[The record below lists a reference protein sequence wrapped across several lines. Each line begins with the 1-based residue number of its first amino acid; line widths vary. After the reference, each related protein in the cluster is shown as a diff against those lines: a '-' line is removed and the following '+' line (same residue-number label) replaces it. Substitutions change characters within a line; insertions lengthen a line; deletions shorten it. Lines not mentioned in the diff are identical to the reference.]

1 MSEQGS
7 KAGRRERHQ
16 ASERA
21 KRERKKLRKLRGEI
35 YRAIQQAEVTR
46 KRRRKGQSEFDKIMV
61 EQGYVEVSKTGTL
74 DQRYERVS

>member
-35 YRAIQQAEVTR
+35 YRIIQEAEATR

>member
-21 KRERKKLRKLRGEI
+21 KMERKKLRKLRGEI
-35 YRAIQQAEVTR
+35 YRAIQEAEATR
-46 KRRRKGQSEFDKIMV
+46 KRRRKGQSEFDKIMA